1 MDPKINVNN
10 NNDSNIININNHNK
24 NNNYWARKIDFCR
37 VLYEMQFNKIKI
49 ISQLPQKF
57 A

>member
-10 NNDSNIININNHNK
+10 NNDIININNHNK
-24 NNNYWARKIDFCR
+24 NNNYWARKIDFWR

-49 ISQLPQKF
+49 ISDLPQQF
-57 A
+57 V

>member
-49 ISQLPQKF
+49 ISQLPQ
-57 A
+57 